1 MFEAVMSMG
10 TLPRHDPAQLEGGE
24 RVEAVVAR
32 ERLIARLQAEQAE
45 LVAAHA
51 AETAPVGGLR
61 GAAGEVAL
69 ARGVSP
75 AAAEHQVHV
84 AQVLVCDLP
93 GLFGLLHR
101 GEISWAGACAVVR
114 EIGVVDPV
122 VRREIDRRLAATVEV
137 GAARRVRLFDPDA
150 DPGIDRTAGFDPDSL
165 DPETGGPLLPAPPP
179 EPAPALQLSGSGS
192 IAACEGFGVP
202 SAESTVTEVVRGV
215 PQVTVLP
222 EVRPLAA
229 TTSRLGAAARR
240 LVLVLDAEAA
250 TKRAERAADERRV
263 DLVAG
268 PAGASDP
275 SAALVV
281 QLPAAQAAA
290 CWHALD
296 HHARGVRADGDD
308 RSICQ
313 LMADTLV
320 ERLTGVSAVTGPPP
334 PHAQVQVVVKAST
347 LTGANDHPALI
358 VGHGP
363 VTAAEA
369 RSVAASATAT
379 WRRLVVDEAGRAV
392 TMDRTTR
399 PASTAAGA
407 GGAAA
412 DWLEQ
417 PIDWTVPGLD
427 TASRCFTGDLRTF
440 VFARDGT
447 CRMPVCATR
456 ITDGDHIRAYAAGGR
471 TTAANGQGLSR
482 RCHHLR
488 DLPGWHVTGTAQRTI
503 WTTPTGHRYQSLPPP
518 VLGWGSEPP

>member
-1 MFEAVMSMG
+1 MFEAVLSMG

-84 AQVLVCDLP
+84 AQVLVDDLP
-93 GLFGLLHR
+93 RLFDLLHR

-114 EIGVVDPV
+114 EVRVVDPV

-150 DPGIDRTAGFDPDSL
+150 DPDADPGIDRTAAFDPDSPDSL

-192 IAACEGFGVP
+192 VAACDGFGVP

-275 SAALVV
+275 SAALV
-281 QLPAAQAAA
+281 AS
-290 CWHALD
+290 C
-296 HHARGVRADGDD
+296 
-308 RSICQ
+308 
-313 LMADTLV
+313 
-320 ERLTGVSAVTGPPP
+320 PPP
-334 PHAQVQVVVKAST
+334 RPR
-347 LTGANDHPALI
+347 PA
-358 VGHGP
+358 GTRWTTMPGGYAP
-363 VTAAEA
+363 
-369 RSVAASATAT
+369 TAT
-379 WRRLVVDEAGRAV
+379 
-392 TMDRTTR
+392 
-399 PASTAAGA
+399 TA
-407 GGAAA
+407 
-412 DWLEQ
+412 
-417 PIDWTVPGLD
+417 P
-427 TASRCFTGDLRTF
+427 S
-440 VFARDGT
+440 
-447 CRMPVCATR
+447 
-456 ITDGDHIRAYAAGGR
+456 
-471 TTAANGQGLSR
+471 AN
-482 RCHHLR
+482 
-488 DLPGWHVTGTAQRTI
+488 
-503 WTTPTGHRYQSLPPP
+503 
-518 VLGWGSEPP
+518 